1 MEYVFECLDLKMF
14 GVKLNKN
21 NLCLKYLPLRFK
33 G

>member
-1 MEYVFECLDLKMF
+1 MSVLFEYPNLKMF

-21 NLCLKYLPLRFK
+21 DLCLKYLISHFK